1 MEWKKERW
9 RIHSRQIVSCM
20 TSHQIGKKSHSEPHQ
35 SGDIESPL
43 PLGLLNQLQNP
54 KEQKISVK
62 MGINK

>member
-1 MEWKKERW
+1 MEELEE

-43 PLGLLNQLQNP
+43 PIGFPIHRKNSFKTKILGFDA
-54 KEQKISVK
+54 
-62 MGINK
+62 

>member
-1 MEWKKERW
+1 MEWKKLAQE

-43 PLGLLNQLQNP
+43 PVGLLNQ
-54 KEQKISVK
+54 QKIPKSREIK
-62 MGINK
+62 NAQFFF